1 MQFGD
6 CHKHCAGLVDWLI
19 DLWSLVYFLIG
30 HINDVFIN

>member
-19 DLWSLVYFLIG
+19 DFMVVGLLSYWAY
-30 HINDVFIN
+30 